1 MKKVIVTVTVLNML
15 CCFAVYSHPGRL
27 DANGGHY
34 NRQTGEYHYHDGTH
48 HSGGD
53 SSEAVRNIEMILK
66 DAERERQREEA
77 LKREER
83 RQELREQ
90 AERERLEK
98 EEQKQKEKERYV
110 SAAHALYFVTVVA
123 VILIIGAWQDYFSS
137 KTKCYNRQRVKKS
150 QK

>member
-77 LKREER
+77 LKREEER

-137 KTKCYNRQRVKKS
+137 KTKLEQQCYNR
-150 QK
+150 

>member
-1 MKKVIVTVTVLNML
+1 MKKIIVTVTVLNML

-27 DANGGHY
+27 DSNGGHY

-48 HSGGD
+48 HSGGN
-53 SSEAVRNIEMILK
+53 SSGSGYTMYELLNMYDEDLK
-66 DAERERQREEA
+66 RERQREEA
-77 LKREER
+77 LKREEER

-110 SAAHALYFVTVVA
+110 SAAHVLYFVTTVA

-137 KTKCYNRQRVKKS
+137 KTKLE
-150 QK
+150 